1 MAGQSKGGQSLK
13 WAVVAQKKKKNILG
27 DVSKC
32 IQAYNTKLL
41 ERIVFF
47 GLCPLYNV
55 SKMHNVTEASLL

>member
-1 MAGQSKGGQSLK
+1 MGCGSTEEKEEFSPGTT
-13 WAVVAQKKKKNILG
+13 NILG

-47 GLCPLYNV
+47 GLCPLYN
-55 SKMHNVTEASLL
+55 A